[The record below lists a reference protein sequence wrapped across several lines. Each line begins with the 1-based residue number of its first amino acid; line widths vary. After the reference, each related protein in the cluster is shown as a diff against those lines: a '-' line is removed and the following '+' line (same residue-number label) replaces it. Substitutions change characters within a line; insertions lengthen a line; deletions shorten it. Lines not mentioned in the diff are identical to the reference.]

1 MNGRHVQGNRWI
13 DCIGFLC
20 GFSSGLY
27 TAMANK
33 GKGKGGKN
41 RRRGKN
47 ENFSK
52 RELILREEDQEYAQI
67 TKMLGNG
74 RVQASCF
81 DGNVRIAHIRGKLRK
96 KVWMSQG
103 DIILVALRDFQD
115 EQCDVVHK
123 YNADEARQLVSLG
136 ELPESAKINQTDT
149 FGGDEED
156 DMNFEFG
163 ADSDDDDDEASDLDI
178 DDI

>member
-1 MNGRHVQGNRWI
+1 MGK
-13 DCIGFLC
+13 
-20 GFSSGLY
+20 
-27 TAMANK
+27 T

-47 ENFSK
+47 DNWGQK
-52 RELILREEDQEYAQI
+52 RELVYKEEGTEYGQI

-74 RVQASCF
+74 RIEVSCF
-81 DGNVRIAHIRGKLRK
+81 DGVKRMGHIRGKLRK

-103 DIILVALRDFQD
+103 DIILVSLRDFQG

-123 YNADEARQLVSLG
+123 YNSDEARTLKNVG
-136 ELPESAKINQTDT
+136 ELPENAKINETDT
-149 FGGDEED
+149 FGDAED
-156 DMNFEFG
+156 DDVNFEFG
-163 ADSDDDDDEASDLDI
+163 AEESDEEEDEELDI

>member
-1 MNGRHVQGNRWI
+1 
-13 DCIGFLC
+13 
-20 GFSSGLY
+20 
-27 TAMANK
+27 MANK

-47 ENFSK
+47 DNNSQK
-52 RELILREEDQEYAQI
+52 RELILRDESQEYAQI

-74 RVQASCF
+74 RVEASCF
-81 DGNVRIAHIRGKLRK
+81 DGVKRIAHIRGKLRK
-96 KVWMSQG
+96 KVWMAQG

-123 YNADEARQLVSLG
+123 YNADEARTLVSQG
-136 ELPESAKINQTDT
+136 ELPETAKINQTDT
-149 FGGDEED
+149 FGGDDDED
-156 DMNFEFG
+156 ANFEFG
-163 ADSDDDDDEASDLDI
+163 AESDDEKDDELDI

>member
-1 MNGRHVQGNRWI
+1 
-13 DCIGFLC
+13 
-20 GFSSGLY
+20 
-27 TAMANK
+27 MANK
-33 GKGKGGKN
+33 GKGKGGKH

-47 ENFSK
+47 AHTTQ
-52 RELILREEDQEYAQI
+52 RELILRDEDQEYAQI

-74 RVQASCF
+74 RVQATCF

-103 DIILVALRDFQD
+103 DIILVALRDFQQ

-149 FGGDEED
+149 FGGDEDE
-156 DMNFEFG
+156 DMNFECG
-163 ADSDDDDDEASDLDI
+163 AESDDDGEASDLDI